1 MNPGR
6 ATTRQFATCLALSA
20 VLILGIVQWSFLPVL
35 IQGISLPSR
44 VSIEVSPGHSS
55 KFAAPFKCLS
65 GTIDYL
71 QSCLKPASL
80 GVSPIFNG
88 RLFSARRN
96 EANSIAQAQE
106 QYLRDLQNRIVRD
119 VRTAWLNANSAF
131 QRLAVTEQLL
141 AESTQAFDLAQS
153 RYGLGLSSIVELSQA
168 QLNKPQAEIARVSAQ
183 YDYEGQIAYL
193 NYQLGRMQ

>member
-71 QSCLKPASL
+71 QSGLKPASL
-80 GVSPIFNG
+80 GVSPPPVSFSRQSG
-88 RLFSARRN
+88 EPSFRHDDQVFPHRRLRSPPSA
-96 EANSIAQAQE
+96 
-106 QYLRDLQNRIVRD
+106 
-119 VRTAWLNANSAF
+119 
-131 QRLAVTEQLL
+131 
-141 AESTQAFDLAQS
+141 
-153 RYGLGLSSIVELSQA
+153 
-168 QLNKPQAEIARVSAQ
+168 
-183 YDYEGQIAYL
+183 
-193 NYQLGRMQ
+193 